1 MIPVKMIDP
10 EDLPLYAMQLLPAEE
25 MGEMTEHLHYSPEGR
40 RVLGEIYADLSI
52 FAQSAE
58 MVEVPEQ
65 VRQDFLKAVASEK
78 RTVPVHP
85 LDRPLDRPAQRLETV
100 KEAAYEPR
108 AAAPL
113 FYEEEPAP
121 KSFGQRVLPWT
132 GWLLAAGL
140 AAFSFVQV
148 QQADELRTSMAQVRA
163 HDLKTQISAVAA
175 NALLETMHDPSAVHA
190 TLVGSD
196 LNPIPSGRVT
206 YAPSRGSLLFVA
218 SNLEPLDPAKTY
230 ELWVIPTNGESIP
243 AGTFRPDAHGFASV
257 VMPDLPKDVEA
268 KAFGVTIENAEG
280 STTPTAP
287 IILEG
292 QAS

>member
-25 MGEMTEHLHYSPEGR
+25 MEEMTEHLHYSPEGR
-40 RVLGEIYADLSI
+40 RVLGEIYADLSV

-58 MVEVPEQ
+58 LVEVPEKA
-65 VRQDFLKAVASEK
+65 RQQFLKAVASE
-78 RTVPVHP
+78 RRAVPVHP
-85 LDRPLDRPAQRLETV
+85 LDRPLERMESVHET
-100 KEAAYEPR
+100 AYEPR

-121 KSFGQRVLPWT
+121 KSFGQKVLPWT

-163 HDLKTQISAVAA
+163 HDLRTQISAVAA

-190 TLVGSD
+190 TLVGAD
-196 LNPIPSGRVT
+196 LHPLPSGRVT
-206 YAPSRGSLLFVA
+206 YAANRGSLLFVA
-218 SNLEPLDPAKTY
+218 SNLEPLDPAKAY
-230 ELWVIPTNGESIP
+230 ELWVIPTNGEAIP

-268 KAFGVTIENAEG
+268 KAFGVTIENAGG